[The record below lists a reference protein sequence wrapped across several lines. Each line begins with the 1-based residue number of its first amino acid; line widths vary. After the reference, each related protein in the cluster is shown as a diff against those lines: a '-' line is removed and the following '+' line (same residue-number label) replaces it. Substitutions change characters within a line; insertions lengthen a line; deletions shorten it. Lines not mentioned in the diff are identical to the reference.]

1 MLIRLYFTED
11 VYSSN
16 GFFGQDFDLD
26 MDLVKRIE
34 IVRGPSSALYGSNGI
49 FATINIV
56 TKSPVEMK
64 RLRASSETGSF
75 GENKGLLS
83 SSLPLGHGANLLVS
97 ASVFNNSGQSLYFP
111 EFDRPETNFGRAVG

>member
-49 FATINIV
+49 FATINVV
-56 TKSPVEMK
+56 TKSPVEAR
-64 RLRASSETGSF
+64 RLRVSTEIGSL
-75 GENKGLLS
+75 GEKKILLGS
-83 SSLPLGHGANLLVS
+83 AMNLGHGVNLIAS
-97 ASVFNNSGQSLYFP
+97 ASVF
-111 EFDRPETNFGRAVG
+111 